1 MSTPLAC
8 QRGRQLATMVPPTY
22 TNDGCRLVQ
31 PRSLVHQS
39 VRSMFIQV
47 HDTPNP
53 NSLKFIPGVQVL
65 ESGTADFANSES
77 AKQSPLA
84 KLLFR
89 IPGVRGV
96 FFAQDFITLTK
107 ADDEDAD
114 WRTIKAEAF
123 AVIMDF
129 FASGLPVVHEG
140 STGGAEHS
148 GSSDADEETVAMIQ
162 ELLDTR
168 IRPTVQEDGGDIL
181 YRGFRDGI
189 VYLRMMGSCT
199 NCPSSVVTLK
209 NGVQNMM
216 QFYIPEVLAVEEV
229 KDQEDLLAQEEFEKF
244 VKTVEPHP
252 GKE

>member
-1 MSTPLAC
+1 MASKNLSVFSSVSKRLWFGAAMSSF
-8 QRGRQLATMVPPTY
+8 QREFRHFITVAPRASTQIFKEMQLHGV
-22 TNDGCRLVQ
+22 GWQ
-31 PRSLVHQS
+31 PK
-39 VRSMFIQV
+39 RSMFIQV
-47 HDTPNP
+47 QDTPNP
-53 NSLKFIPGVQVL
+53 NSLKFVPGVQVL
-65 ESGTADFANSES
+65 ERGTADFPNTEA

-89 IPGVRGV
+89 IPGVCGV

-129 FASGLPVVHEG
+129 FAAGLPVLHEG
-140 STGGAEHS
+140 KVGGAEHS
-148 GSSDADEETVAMIQ
+148 GTSDADEETVAMIQ

-181 YRGFRDGI
+181 YRGFRDG
-189 VYLRMMGSCT
+189 VVFLKMMGSCT

-216 QFYIPEVLAVEEV
+216 QFYIPEVS
-229 KDQEDLLAQEEFEKF
+229 
-244 VKTVEPHP
+244 T
-252 GKE
+252 